1 MKKLYLVLA
10 LSALCLS
17 FTGCSSDSAQN
28 NLSRAIDGTE
38 RAVERGVD
46 DVTNGVYDTVN
57 DAERGWDN
65 GTMTNGSN
73 SEYYSDNYSGYNDY
87 YYDGIS
93 GTKYGDD
100 SGYQGYYDINY
111 NNRNTGTIN

>member
-57 DAERGWDN
+57 DAERGWEN

-73 SEYYSDNYSGYNDY
+73 

>member
-87 YYDGIS
+87 YY
-93 GTKYGDD
+93 
-100 SGYQGYYDINY
+100 

>member
-1 MKKLYLVLA
+1 MKKIFFVLA
-10 LSALCLS
+10 ASVFGAALA
-17 FTGCSSDSAQN
+17 GCSSDSAQN

-46 DVTNGVYDTVN
+46 QLENGMYDTVY
-57 DAERGWDN
+57 DERGWDN
-65 GTMTNGSN
+65 GTTTNGSH
-73 SEYYSDNYSGYNDY
+73 SEYYSDNYTGYNDY
-87 YYDGIS
+87 YNGGIS

-111 NNRNTGTIN
+111 NNRNTGSIN